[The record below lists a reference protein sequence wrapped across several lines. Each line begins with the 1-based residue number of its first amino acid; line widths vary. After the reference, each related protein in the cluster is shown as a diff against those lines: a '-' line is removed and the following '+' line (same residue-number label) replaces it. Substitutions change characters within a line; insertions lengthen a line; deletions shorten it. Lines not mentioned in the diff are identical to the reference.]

1 MANVLVNMTKRLTIK
16 EAITY
21 LRLSE
26 KTIRR
31 HIKSGQLNAEKQGN
45 QWFIL
50 VNDDPNHG
58 HGGQKQG
65 QTDYDNGQPDQP
77 ALIGQLQSEN
87 QHLREQVDHLTQVVA
102 MSQKNIGALT
112 EQLDDS
118 RQMIEDMRQR
128 RTVWQRIRGVFVAET
143 A

>member
-1 MANVLVNMTKRLTIK
+1 MTKRLTIK

-65 QTDYDNGQPDQP
+65 QTYKISFMAKSEDGNGQIKVMLKEAKKLDLIYDSQP
-77 ALIGQLQSEN
+77 INIGSEPKTYTKTYTHNAENKMDVRLEFDVGSKKQVLYIDKVALIRN
-87 QHLREQVDHLTQVVA
+87 
-102 MSQKNIGALT
+102 
-112 EQLDDS
+112 
-118 RQMIEDMRQR
+118 
-128 RTVWQRIRGVFVAET
+128 
-143 A
+143 